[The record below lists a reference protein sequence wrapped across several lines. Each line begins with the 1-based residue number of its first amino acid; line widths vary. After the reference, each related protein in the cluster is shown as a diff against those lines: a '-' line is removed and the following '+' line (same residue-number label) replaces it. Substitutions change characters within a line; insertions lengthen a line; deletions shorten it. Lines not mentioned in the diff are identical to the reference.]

1 MESFTYSFSNKVLY
15 RYGNIPVTM
24 LLLIYLLT
32 SVTNLN
38 HSLIYLIPFLISA
51 ILIYFLNRHYLN
63 LYKLLPYKIEADNE
77 KIKCSKFL
85 LSKKEITIFYS
96 DIKSLK
102 GGIFEGKVTG
112 LMNVCDGKN
121 NICIGFFNS
130 LKNVKGLQTIILSK
144 VNRSVYDEVVNK
156 LQIKKSKMNAQ
167 SKNESVKPE
176 KSKNKKKK
184 NP

>member
-1 MESFTYSFSNKVLY
+1 MESFTYSFSNKLLY

-32 SVTNLN
+32 SVTNLS
-38 HSLIYLIPFLISA
+38 HSLIYLVPFLISA
-51 ILIYFLNRHYLN
+51 LLIYFLNRHYLN
-63 LYKLLPYKIEADNE
+63 LYKLLPYKIDADDE
-77 KIKCSKFL
+77 KIKCSNFL
-85 LSKKEITIFYS
+85 LSKKEITIFYR

-102 GGIFEGKVTG
+102 GGIFEGKVSG

-130 LKNVKGLQTIILSK
+130 IKNVKRLQTIILSK

-156 LQIKKSKMNAQ
+156 LQLKKSKMTEHIKKDSNKPVKT
-167 SKNESVKPE
+167 KN
-176 KSKNKKKK
+176 NKKK